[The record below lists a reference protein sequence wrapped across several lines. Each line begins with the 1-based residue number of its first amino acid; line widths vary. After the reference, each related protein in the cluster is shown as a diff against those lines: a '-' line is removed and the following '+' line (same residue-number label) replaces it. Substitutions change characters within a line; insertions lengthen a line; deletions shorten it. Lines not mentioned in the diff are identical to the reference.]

1 MSWPKHNWGYIV
13 IGPHG
18 GPIADNGQGM
28 MVEMGFG
35 EVFLDRKAA
44 EWIKKKEQKFLREFG
59 SIQKPEQR
67 PDYEAAAKRV
77 KIIRIALP
85 GTYAQF
91 QIPGRAERQWS
102 RQASCKE
109 MHQKFLERMR

>member
-1 MSWPKHNWGYIV
+1 MSWPKHKWGWIV

-18 GPIADNGQGM
+18 GPIADNGNGM
-28 MVEMGFG
+28 FVEMGHA

-44 EWIKKKEQKFLREFG
+44 EWVKRHEQKFLREFG
-59 SIQKPEQR
+59 SIQKPEKQAG
-67 PDYEAAAKRV
+67 YEESAKRV

-91 QIPGRAERQWS
+91 QPAGRMWRLGI
-102 RQASCKE
+102 R
-109 MHQKFLERMR
+109 